1 MKDQKLKQQINDII
15 RQATKYELPF
25 DENSKLKE
33 DLGLD
38 SLDVVELVM
47 FLEENPIDGK
57 YINIEDAEME
67 QLKTI
72 DDIYK
77 LFNKKLG

>member
-1 MKDQKLKQQINDII
+1 MENQKIKQQINDII
-15 RQATKYELPF
+15 RQATETKIEF

-47 FLEENPIDGK
+47 FLEEKPINGK
-57 YINIEDAEME
+57 YINIEDSEME

-72 DDIYK
+72 DDIHK
-77 LFNKKLG
+77 LFNKKLN